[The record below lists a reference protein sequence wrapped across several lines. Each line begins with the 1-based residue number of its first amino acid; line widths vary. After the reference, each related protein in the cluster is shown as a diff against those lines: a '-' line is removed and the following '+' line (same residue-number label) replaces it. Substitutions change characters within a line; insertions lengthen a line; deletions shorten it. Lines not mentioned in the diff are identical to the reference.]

1 MGIRSPRGDNKGLE
15 VRLLAAKSLE
25 AVFERQMTLE
35 EALDAESAV
44 ATLEP
49 RDRAFLAILLLTTFR
64 HLGEIKAVVGTHLA
78 KPLPRKSGPANLILW
93 LATAQLLFLDT
104 PPHAAIDLAVQS
116 ARMNTNATHFS
127 GLINAVLRKVSA
139 GGKQALLRLNAPR
152 LNTPDWLWNRW
163 KRGYGEA
170 TAKLI
175 AAAHG
180 AEPALDL
187 AVKSDPELWAGKL
200 GGTLLPGSHIRL
212 PENHGAITALPGFDE
227 GAWWV
232 QDAAAGMPVLLF
244 GDLNGKTALDL
255 CAAPGGKTLQMS
267 AAGASVTSVDISG
280 PRLQRLRENLTRVGL
295 AASVIEDD
303 VMALGITG
311 YFDSVLLDAPCSAT
325 GTIRRHPELPYL
337 KDDLQLGELVALQ
350 HRMLVAASERVIPG
364 GTLVYCTC
372 SLEPEEGEEQVGW
385 FLSRNS
391 GFELMKPPASIPRHF
406 VAPEGWLRILPYMK
420 IGAAQGLDGFF
431 AAAMQRRG

>member
-1 MGIRSPRGDNKGLE
+1 MRPPRGDNKGLE
-15 VRLLAAKSLE
+15 VRLLAAKTLE
-25 AVFERQMTLE
+25 VIFERQLTLE
-35 EALDAESAV
+35 EALDQEPAV
-44 ATLEP
+44 AKLEP

-64 HLGEIKAVVGTHLA
+64 HLGEIKAVVGSHLA
-78 KPLPRKSGPANLILW
+78 KPLPRKAGPANLILW
-93 LATAQLLFLDT
+93 LAATQLLFLDT

-139 GGKQALLRLNAPR
+139 GGKQALLKLNAPR

-163 KRGYGEA
+163 KRGYGEE

-175 AAAHG
+175 ASAHG

-187 AVKSDPELWAGKL
+187 AVKVDPEIWAERL

-212 PENHGAITALPGFDE
+212 PENHATITGLPGFDE

-244 GDLNGKTALDL
+244 GDLKGKTALDL
-255 CAAPGGKTLQMS
+255 CAAPGGKTLQMV
-267 AAGASVTSVDISG
+267 AAGASVAAVDVSG
-280 PRLQRLRENLTRVGL
+280 TRLQRLRENLMRIGL
-295 AASVIEDD
+295 AAQVIEND
-303 VMALGITG
+303 VLSLGMTG
-311 YFDSVLLDAPCSAT
+311 EFDAVLLDAPCSAT

-337 KDDLQLGELVALQ
+337 KDDQQLTQLMALQ
-350 HRMLVAASERVIPG
+350 HNMLVAASERVIPG
-364 GTLVYCTC
+364 GLLVYCTC
-372 SLEPEEGEEQVGW
+372 SLEPEEGEEQIGR

-391 GFELMKPPASIPRHF
+391 AFELVAPPSTIPAHF

-420 IGAAQGLDGFF
+420 IGTAQGLDGFF
-431 AAAMQRRG
+431 AAAMRRNG

>member
-1 MGIRSPRGDNKGLE
+1 MRPPRGGDKGLE
-15 VRLLAAKSLE
+15 VRLLAAKTLE
-25 AVFERQMTLE
+25 AIFERQLTLE
-35 EALDAESAV
+35 EALDQEPAV
-44 ATLEP
+44 AKLEP
-49 RDRAFLAILLLTTFR
+49 RDRAFLVTLILTTFR

-93 LATAQLLFLDT
+93 LAATQLLFLDT

-139 GGKQALLRLNAPR
+139 TGKQGLLKLNAPR
-152 LNTPDWLWNRW
+152 LNTPDWLWTRW
-163 KRGYGEA
+163 KRGYGEE

-175 AAAHG
+175 ASAHG

-187 AVKSDPELWAGKL
+187 AVKSDAEVWAVRL

-212 PENHGAITALPGFDE
+212 PENHGAVTALPGFDE

-244 GDLNGKTALDL
+244 GDLKGKTALDL

-267 AAGASVTSVDISG
+267 AAGASVTSIDIS
-280 PRLQRLRENLTRVGL
+280 PTRLQRLRENLVRVGL
-295 AASVIEDD
+295 DATIIEDD
-303 VMALGITG
+303 VLALGMPRQ
-311 YFDSVLLDAPCSAT
+311 FDAVLLDAPCSAT

-337 KDDLQLGELVALQ
+337 KDDQQLGELVALQ
-350 HRMLVAASERVIPG
+350 HTMIVAASERVIPG
-364 GTLVYCTC
+364 GLLVFCTC

-385 FLSRNS
+385 FLSRNPV
-391 GFELMKPPASIPRHF
+391 FELVAPPATVPSHF
-406 VAPEGWLRILPYMK
+406 VTPEGWLRILPYMK
-420 IGAAQGLDGFF
+420 IGETQGLDGFF
-431 AAAMQRRG
+431 AAAMRRNG